1 MCNVGGKKSIFLMGC
16 LDEYSGKWC
25 TVTKVRGF
33 TDDELEELQDEP
45 KMIKISKVNRSFVV
59 YVNKVLI

>member
-1 MCNVGGKKSIFLMGC
+1 MKSIFLMGC

-33 TDDELEELQDEP
+33 KDDELEELQDL
-45 KMIKISKVNRSFVV
+45 KMTKISKVNLKE
-59 YVNKVLI
+59 NCINHKKL